1 MNSHFSFANSNLT
14 SNPQSYNDQIQEL
27 QRERDES
34 TQNADRVRDD
44 LKILKTKSIRISPK
58 ETCSTCDEI
67 LLLKSFIIFP
77 CGHKFHTE
85 CVEKQVITSL
95 SSEENRKL
103 TSLKQQLE
111 NSVSQSQNNQQPSV
125 IAARDKIKFEIET
138 ILASNCLF
146 CFGMIESLDNSFITE
161 KDWDKAKIDWE

>member
-1 MNSHFSFANSNLT
+1 MTNS
-14 SNPQSYNDQIQEL
+14 QSYNTQIQEL
-27 QRERDES
+27 QKERDEG
-34 TQNADRVRDD
+34 TQNADRVRKD

-58 ETCSTCDEI
+58 ENCSSCDEI

-85 CVEKQVITSL
+85 CVEKQVIPSL

-111 NSVSQSQNNQQPSV
+111 NSISQSQNNQQTPSV

-146 CFGMIESLDNSFITE
+146 CFGMIESLDSSFITE